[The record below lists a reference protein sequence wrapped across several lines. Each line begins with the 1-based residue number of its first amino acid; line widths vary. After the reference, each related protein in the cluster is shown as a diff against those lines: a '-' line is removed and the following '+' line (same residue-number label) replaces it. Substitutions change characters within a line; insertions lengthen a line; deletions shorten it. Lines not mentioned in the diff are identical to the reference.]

1 MIYWKGQTMRRI
13 FNKYVVILLQFQK
26 VFEKLMQQ
34 QINDSP
40 FISLSLLL
48 LNENWKNILVDKG
61 FTSSVNGLI
70 KDT

>member
-26 VFEKLMQQ
+26 IFEKLMQQ